1 MEVYKEEL
9 HIEVEEIKGIMDLLS
24 SLFSIRSSFIY
35 AIGDEQYTQEI
46 AGNNGDYQNYCK
58 IIQQELKH
66 KCIECD
72 RDKFKEANEKRTPL
86 LYRCYNGLY
95 EMFLPLFIE
104 NTLVGYLHFGQVR
117 SEEDF
122 LTIAR
127 ECSLH
132 NHSKFKELE
141 NGYNSMQIIE
151 KEKLILISKLF
162 LKFSEIIL
170 KNALIELRRI
180 KPENYLKKY
189 IEENLAKPISVKSAA
204 EFVNRSPS
212 YVTHKFREI
221 YGNTFHNYLN
231 IMRIE
236 HSKKL
241 LMKNSISQT
250 YQLCGFNNRYHFCK
264 VFKKVDGIT
273 PRKYQLSVA
282 GKN

>member
-1 MEVYKEEL
+1 MEEYRKEL
-9 HIEVEEIKGIMDLLS
+9 HVEVDEIKGMMDLLS

-35 AIGDEQYTQEI
+35 AIESDQYTEEI
-46 AGNNGDYQNYCK
+46 AGNNGDYQEYCK
-58 IIQQELKH
+58 IIQKELKH

-72 RDKFKEANEKRTPL
+72 RDKFREASEKRVPL

-122 LTIAR
+122 DSISK
-127 ECSLH
+127 ECCLH
-132 NHSKFKELE
+132 QHSRQKELE
-141 NGYNSMQIIE
+141 KSYNSMQIIE
-151 KEKLILISKLF
+151 KEKLLLISKLY
-162 LKFSEIIL
+162 LKFAEIIL
-170 KNALIELRRI
+170 KNALIELRRG

-212 YVTHKFREI
+212 YVTHKFKEI
-221 YGNTFHNYLN
+221 YGNTFHGYLN

-264 VFKKVDGIT
+264 VFKKVEGIT
-273 PRKYQLSVA
+273 PRKYQLSFT
-282 GKN
+282 K

>member
-1 MEVYKEEL
+1 MDVYKEEL
-9 HIEVEEIKGIMDLLS
+9 HIEVGEIKEMMDLLS
-24 SLFSIRSSFIY
+24 NLFSIRASFIY
-35 AIGDEQYTQEI
+35 AIGNEQYTEEI
-46 AGNNGDYQNYCK
+46 AGNNGDYQEYCK

-72 RDKFKEANEKRTPL
+72 RDKFREASEKRTPL

-104 NTLVGYLHFGQVR
+104 DTLAGYLHFGQVR
-117 SEEDF
+117 SEGDF
-122 LTIAR
+122 KAIAR

-132 NHSKFKELE
+132 VHSKFSELE
-141 NGYNSMQIIE
+141 KSYNSMQVIE

-170 KNALIELRRI
+170 KNALIELKRV
-180 KPENYLKKY
+180 KPEHYLKKY
-189 IEENLAKPISVKSAA
+189 IEENLARSISVKSAA
-204 EFVNRSPS
+204 GFVNRSPS

-221 YGNTFHNYLN
+221 YGTTFHRYVN

-241 LMKNSISQT
+241 LRKHSISHT
-250 YQLCGFNNRYHFCK
+250 YQLCGFNNRYHFSK
-264 VFKKVDGIT
+264 VFKEIEGVT
-273 PRKYQLSVA
+273 PRKFQLISA
-282 GKN
+282 E

>member
-9 HIEVEEIKGIMDLLS
+9 HVEVDEIKGMMDLLS

-35 AIGDEQYTQEI
+35 AIGSDRYTEEI
-46 AGNNGDYQNYCK
+46 AGNNGDYQDYCR

-72 RDKFKEANEKRTPL
+72 RDKFKEAFEKRTPL

-117 SEEDF
+117 SEGDF
-122 LTIAR
+122 IVIAK

-132 NHSKFKELE
+132 QHSKFKDLE
-141 NGYNSMQIIE
+141 KSYNSMQIIE

-162 LKFSEIIL
+162 LKFAEIIL
-170 KNALIELRRI
+170 KNTLIELRRV

-189 IEENLAKPISVKSAA
+189 IEENLSKPISVKSAA

-212 YVTHKFREI
+212 YVTHKFKEI
-221 YGNTFHNYLN
+221 YGSTFHNYLN

-236 HSKKL
+236 YSKKL
-241 LMKNSISQT
+241 LMKYSISNT
-250 YQLCGFNNRYHFCK
+250 YQSCGFNNRYHFCK
-264 VFKKVDGIT
+264 VFKKVEGIT

-282 GKN
+282 G